1 MTIPKG
7 TVFKFELTITSDDRA
22 VWLGNSLPEIKGLL
36 YWAIDDVG
44 FKNIKVESVE
54 IIHPKTEDL
63 DDYI

>member
-22 VWLGNSLPEIKGLL
+22 VWLSTSLPEIKGLL
-36 YWAIDDVG
+36 LWSLNDIG
-44 FKNIKVESVE
+44 FKNVEIEPVQ

-63 DDYI
+63 DRYV